1 MRTQQEKK
9 MRKQGLTLL
18 EEAQGGYK
26 SKGKK
31 KNSSNDQEQV
41 HPKKGK
47 K

>member
-31 KNSSNDQEQV
+31 KKGNDQETQSG
-41 HPKKGK
+41 KKGK